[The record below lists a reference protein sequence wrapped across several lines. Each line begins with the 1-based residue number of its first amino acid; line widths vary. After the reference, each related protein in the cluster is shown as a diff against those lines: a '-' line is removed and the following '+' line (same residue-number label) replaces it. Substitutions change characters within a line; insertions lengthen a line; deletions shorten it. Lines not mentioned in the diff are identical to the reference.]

1 MKRLVLGCA
10 ISMALLGC
18 ATTETVVFD
27 AENIEQVAQSYAQI
41 QWAEVEPTKRIN
53 FSIDEANQKFE
64 LSEGKSAIA
73 AFDIDTQGKE
83 LELEIISH
91 FKKTVFYP
99 NAVLLN
105 EQNQVIK
112 TFDTEGFEYKHAY
125 GMEGDRLVSQVTIQ
139 PVGKQR
145 VKLLIYTTPELVK
158 GESEVLH
165 PVKLDAIARGN
176 YPPDVPNPIIPHAE
190 FGELSIVA
198 SVDDA
203 IVVEE
208 PLTVAS
214 SDTAQQKFKQD
225 LADQQQQAAIDQK
238 AAVTTVAIVDTTS
251 TSENVE
257 LLSQAQQDFYLSS
270 IENAVSVGMLDKAL
284 ALLDEAKS
292 LNVEG
297 AQEAFIK
304 AVNASK

>member
-41 QWAEVEPTKRIN
+41 QWADVEPTKRIN
-53 FSIDEANQKFE
+53 FSIDQSNQKFGF
-64 LSEGKSAIA
+64 SKGKSAIA

-83 LELEIISH
+83 LDLEVISH

-105 EQNQVIK
+105 EQNQIIK
-112 TFDTEGFEYKHAY
+112 TFETDDFEYKHAY
-125 GMEGDRLVSQVTIQ
+125 GMDGDRLVSKVTIQ

-145 VKLLIYTTPELVK
+145 VKLLVYTTPELIE

-176 YPPDVPNPIIPHAE
+176 YPPDVPNPMIPHSP

-198 SVDDA
+198 KVDDA
-203 IVVEE
+203 LVLDE
-208 PLTVAS
+208 PIAIAS
-214 SDTAQQKFKQD
+214 SDTAQQKFKTD
-225 LADQQQQAAIDQK
+225 LAEQQQQAVIDKK
-238 AAVTTVAIVDTTS
+238 AAVTTVAL
-251 TSENVE
+251 SESVSDIAK
-257 LLSQAQQDFYLSS
+257 LSDAQQQFYLTS
-270 IENAVSVGMLDKAL
+270 IESAVNVGMLDKAL
-284 ALLDEAKS
+284 ALLDEAKA

>member
-41 QWAEVEPTKRIN
+41 HWAEVEPTKRIN
-53 FSIDEANQKFE
+53 FSIDELNQKFE
-64 LSEGKSAIA
+64 LSEGKSYIA

-105 EQNQVIK
+105 EHNQIIK
-112 TFDTEGFEYKHAY
+112 TFETDDFEYKHAY
-125 GMEGDRLVSQVTIQ
+125 GMDGDRLVSKVTIQ

-145 VKLLIYTTPELVK
+145 VKLLVYTTPELIE

-176 YPPDVPNPIIPHAE
+176 YPPDVPNPMIPHSP

-198 SVDDA
+198 KVDDA
-203 IVVEE
+203 LVLDE
-208 PLTVAS
+208 PITVAS
-214 SDTAQQKFKQD
+214 SDTAQQKFKTD
-225 LADQQQQAAIDQK
+225 LAEQQQQVAVDKKAAI
-238 AAVTTVAIVDTTS
+238 ATVS
-251 TSENVE
+251 
-257 LLSQAQQDFYLSS
+257 LSDSNSDIATLSSAQQQFYLTS
-270 IENAVSVGMLDKAL
+270 IESAVSVGMLDKAL
-284 ALLDEAKS
+284 ALLDEAKA

>member
-41 QWAEVEPTKRIN
+41 HWAEVEPTKRIN
-53 FSIDEANQKFE
+53 FSIDELNQKFE
-64 LSEGKSAIA
+64 ISEGKSYIA

-99 NAVLLN
+99 NAALLN
-105 EQNQVIK
+105 EQNQIIK
-112 TFDTEGFEYKHAY
+112 TFETDDFEYKHAY
-125 GMEGDRLVSQVTIQ
+125 GMDGDRLVSKVTIQ

-145 VKLLIYTTPELVK
+145 VKLLVYTTPELIE

-176 YPPDVPNPIIPHAE
+176 YPPDVPNPMIPHSP

-198 SVDDA
+198 KVDDA
-203 IVVEE
+203 LVLDE
-208 PLTVAS
+208 PITVAS
-214 SDTAQQKFKQD
+214 SDTAQQKFKTD
-225 LADQQQQAAIDQK
+225 LAEQQQQVAVDKKAAI
-238 AAVTTVAIVDTTS
+238 ATVS
-251 TSENVE
+251 
-257 LLSQAQQDFYLSS
+257 LSDSNSDIATLSSAQQQFYLTS
-270 IENAVSVGMLDKAL
+270 IESAVSVGMLDKAL
-284 ALLDEAKS
+284 ALLDEAKA

>member
-41 QWAEVEPTKRIN
+41 QWADVEPTKRIN
-53 FSIDEANQKFE
+53 FSIDETNQRFE
-64 LSEGKSAIA
+64 FSEGKSAIA

-99 NAVLLN
+99 NALLLN
-105 EQNQVIK
+105 EQNQLIK
-112 TFDTEGFEYKHAY
+112 TFNSEDFEYKHAY

-176 YPPDVPNPIIPHAE
+176 YPPDVPNPIISHAE

-225 LADQQQQAAIDQK
+225 LAEQKQQAALEQK
-238 AAVTTVAIVDTTS
+238 ATITTVATTIAS
-251 TSENVE
+251 QNIEP
-257 LLSQAQQDFYLSS
+257 LSQAQQDFYLSS

-284 ALLDEAKS
+284 ALLEEAKS
-292 LNVEG
+292 LNVER
-297 AQEAFIK
+297 AQEVFIK
-304 AVNASK
+304 AVNAKQ

>member
-53 FSIDEANQKFE
+53 FSINEANQKFE
-64 LSEGKSAIA
+64 LPEGKSSIA

-105 EQNQVIK
+105 AQNQIIK
-112 TFDTEGFEYKHAY
+112 TFVTEDFEYNHAY
-125 GMEGDRLVSQVTIQ
+125 GMDGDRLVANVKIQ

-145 VKLLIYTTPELVK
+145 VKLLVYTTPELID

-176 YPPDVPNPIIPHAE
+176 YPPDVPNPIISHAAY
-190 FGELSIVA
+190 GELSIVA

-208 PLTVAS
+208 PLTVES

-225 LADQQQQAAIDQK
+225 LAEQQQQAAIEQK
-238 AAVTTVAIVDTTS
+238 TAVTTVAVYD
-251 TSENVE
+251 SEVGE
-257 LLSQAQQDFYLSS
+257 AALSEAQQKFYISS
-270 IENAVSVGMLDKAL
+270 IENAVEVGMLDKAL
-284 ALLDEAKS
+284 ALLDEAKA

-304 AVNASK
+304 AVNAKK